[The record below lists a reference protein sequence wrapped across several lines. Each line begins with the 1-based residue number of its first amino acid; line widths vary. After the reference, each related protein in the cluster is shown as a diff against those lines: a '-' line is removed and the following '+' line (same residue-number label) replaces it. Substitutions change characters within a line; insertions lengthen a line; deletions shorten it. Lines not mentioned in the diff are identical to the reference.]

1 MNLRS
6 YFTNLIDILL
16 ILLLSITFI
25 GSVSSIYGQLQFAN
39 ATVVL
44 ILVLIY
50 FLFGIILYFFPQVVT
65 NINKFM
71 KMKNVFILISVLTI
85 IWQLLLVI
93 GISGNTAWDPS
104 IITTLAA
111 HKSIES
117 WYPDYF
123 SYNPNNFFLLLL
135 ERSLNDLLHLVG
147 ITSYPFFIIV
157 LGVIS
162 YFLIDIAIF
171 ILFIALKRIFN
182 RRVGIL
188 ASFFT
193 WILLALS
200 PLGVIPYSDIP
211 AFFISCLFLYLYS
224 LPVNYQVLI
233 NLGILSGI
241 AFLIKPSLIIFDIAL
256 LIGKSFDL
264 KKAKNPLKMMIV
276 FALSFSIIYVPFN
289 FYKSHNSVVQIN
301 SSKTIPANHFI
312 AMGMTGNGGYNNDDV
327 LANHRIKK
335 LSERKKYNNRIIIR
349 RLKKMG
355 VAGYI
360 KFLVLKQINNTSD
373 AGFGWGMD
381 AGQNYLMPFSEK
393 ISIQRIMRKIYLHNQ
408 SYVEINWNGLK
419 ILNQLIWTLALV
431 FMIFATIK
439 VDNSLVIKLT
449 ILGGFIFL
457 LLFEGGRS
465 RYLIQFLP
473 YLITL
478 SSLGISQ
485 FLDKKIR
492 KNKF

>member
-381 AGQNYLMPFSEK
+381 AGQNYLVPFSEK

>member
-50 FLFGIILYFFPQVVT
+50 FLFGIILYFFPQVVI

-381 AGQNYLMPFSEK
+381 AGQNYLVPFSEK

>member
-1 MNLRS
+1 M
-6 YFTNLIDILL
+6 
-16 ILLLSITFI
+16 LLSITFI

-50 FLFGIILYFFPQVVT
+50 FLFGIILYFFPQVVI

-71 KMKNVFILISVLTI
+71 KMKNIFILISVLTI

-381 AGQNYLMPFSEK
+381 AGQNYLVPFSEK

>member
-211 AFFISCLFLYLYS
+211 AFFISCLFLY
-224 LPVNYQVLI
+224 PE
-233 NLGILSGI
+233 
-241 AFLIKPSLIIFDIAL
+241 
-256 LIGKSFDL
+256 
-264 KKAKNPLKMMIV
+264 M
-276 FALSFSIIYVPFN
+276 SI
-289 FYKSHNSVVQIN
+289 
-301 SSKTIPANHFI
+301 
-312 AMGMTGNGGYNNDDV
+312 
-327 LANHRIKK
+327 
-335 LSERKKYNNRIIIR
+335 
-349 RLKKMG
+349 
-355 VAGYI
+355 
-360 KFLVLKQINNTSD
+360 
-373 AGFGWGMD
+373 
-381 AGQNYLMPFSEK
+381 
-393 ISIQRIMRKIYLHNQ
+393 
-408 SYVEINWNGLK
+408 
-419 ILNQLIWTLALV
+419 
-431 FMIFATIK
+431 
-439 VDNSLVIKLT
+439 
-449 ILGGFIFL
+449 
-457 LLFEGGRS
+457 
-465 RYLIQFLP
+465 
-473 YLITL
+473 
-478 SSLGISQ
+478 
-485 FLDKKIR
+485 
-492 KNKF
+492 

>member
-1 MNLRS
+1 
-6 YFTNLIDILL
+6 
-16 ILLLSITFI
+16 
-25 GSVSSIYGQLQFAN
+25 
-39 ATVVL
+39 
-44 ILVLIY
+44 
-50 FLFGIILYFFPQVVT
+50 
-65 NINKFM
+65 
-71 KMKNVFILISVLTI
+71 
-85 IWQLLLVI
+85 
-93 GISGNTAWDPS
+93 
-104 IITTLAA
+104 
-111 HKSIES
+111 
-117 WYPDYF
+117 
-123 SYNPNNFFLLLL
+123 
-135 ERSLNDLLHLVG
+135 
-147 ITSYPFFIIV
+147 
-157 LGVIS
+157 
-162 YFLIDIAIF
+162 
-171 ILFIALKRIFN
+171 
-182 RRVGIL
+182 
-188 ASFFT
+188 
-193 WILLALS
+193 
-200 PLGVIPYSDIP
+200 
-211 AFFISCLFLYLYS
+211 
-224 LPVNYQVLI
+224 
-233 NLGILSGI
+233 
-241 AFLIKPSLIIFDIAL
+241 
-256 LIGKSFDL
+256 
-264 KKAKNPLKMMIV
+264 
-276 FALSFSIIYVPFN
+276 
-289 FYKSHNSVVQIN
+289 
-301 SSKTIPANHFI
+301 
-312 AMGMTGNGGYNNDDV
+312 
-327 LANHRIKK
+327 
-335 LSERKKYNNRIIIR
+335 
-349 RLKKMG
+349 MG